1 MMKSAVARALQ
12 GESLPILQPMRFT
25 IEFGDKEKHRLEY
38 SFNQLIGRLVIKVNE
53 RPIKITYRL
62 MNEPLKEVHVFQIGR
77 FEKTLVRIEK
87 QRKQLFGHL
96 SRVFVNNR
104 LVKVVGNE

>member
-1 MMKSAVARALQ
+1 
-12 GESLPILQPMRFT
+12 
-25 IEFGDKEKHRLEY
+25 
-38 SFNQLIGRLVIKVNE
+38 
-53 RPIKITYRL
+53 
-62 MNEPLKEVHVFQIGR
+62 LKEVHVFQIGR